1 MSHFLYY
8 SLPYTIII
16 VKEKGVYEKNI
27 CKILYNKVVYID
39 ERVTYRV
46 RLTMIEPVQEIMT

>member
-39 ERVTYRV
+39 ERITYRV
-46 RLTMIEPVQEIMT
+46 RLIMG